1 MHVTMVKK
9 RLENGDDCRKCVQ
22 AEDVL
27 RGRGVWERIDRIVWA
42 VEGEPHSEGMQLGQR
57 FGVAAA
63 PFFVVR
69 DAQGGEQVVESTI
82 KLLRS
87 LDARVPSTA
96 VSEPSDAELPQL
108 AEQLARC
115 EPLEIVRFALER
127 WGKSCAIAWSGAEDV
142 VLIDLAAHTGLPFS
156 VFCLDTGRLHPET
169 YRCIE
174 KVRKH
179 YGIEIDMI
187 SPEPVALQTFVR
199 KKGLFSFY
207 EDGHQECCAVRKVQ
221 PLKRT
226 LAGYHA
232 WLTGQRR
239 DQSPATRAEVPVLQL
254 DPGFAGKS
262 GRLWKLN
269 PLSHWSS
276 AQVWRQIRDN
286 GIPYNELHERGFASI
301 GCEPCTRA
309 VLPGQHEREGRWWWE
324 ESTHKECGLHS
335 VGSKP
340 VR

>member
-179 YGIEIDMI
+179 YGIEIDMRGAQGAAAQAHARGLPRLADR
-187 SPEPVALQTFVR
+187 SASRSEPGHARRGARAAAGPRFCRQERPAVEAQPAVALEL
-199 KKGLFSFY
+199 G
-207 EDGHQECCAVRKVQ
+207 
-221 PLKRT
+221 
-226 LAGYHA
+226 AGVA
-232 WLTGQRR
+232 
-239 DQSPATRAEVPVLQL
+239 P
-254 DPGFAGKS
+254 DP
-262 GRLWKLN
+262 
-269 PLSHWSS
+269 
-276 AQVWRQIRDN
+276 
-286 GIPYNELHERGFASI
+286 
-301 GCEPCTRA
+301 
-309 VLPGQHEREGRWWWE
+309 
-324 ESTHKECGLHS
+324 
-335 VGSKP
+335 
-340 VR
+340 